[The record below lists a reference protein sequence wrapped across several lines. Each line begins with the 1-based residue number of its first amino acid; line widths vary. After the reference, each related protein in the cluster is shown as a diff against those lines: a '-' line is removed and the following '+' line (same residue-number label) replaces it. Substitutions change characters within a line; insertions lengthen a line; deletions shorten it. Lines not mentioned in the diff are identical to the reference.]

1 MEEGPGIELGP
12 SFRCPIFPYASM
24 LVSSRLQELNRR
36 RNVTD
41 FGVTEVLAMQ
51 IIYKIAF
58 VLLLLEARKRVT

>member
-1 MEEGPGIELGP
+1 
-12 SFRCPIFPYASM
+12 M